1 MHIYVYIYH
10 PTFLKP
16 KKCLAQSRVFWFD
29 FFVVWCLGS
38 SVLYDSSDAVGI
50 RSKYSEKVDEGYT
63 NRLQDGAINLRMDT
77 LQAQTE
83 ATSS

>member
-1 MHIYVYIYH
+1 MLIKNVILLFQAKKVSGAI
-10 PTFLKP
+10 TCFFL
-16 KKCLAQSRVFWFD
+16 FY

-63 NRLQDGAINLRMDT
+63 YRLQDGAINLRVDT

>member
-1 MHIYVYIYH
+1 MSSY
-10 PTFLKP
+10 FAKLKHVW
-16 KKCLAQSRVFWFD
+16 RNHVFFFVL
-29 FFVVWCLGS
+29 FFVVRCLGS

-50 RSKYSEKVDEGYT
+50 RSKYSDKNDEGYA